1 MAKKRN
7 SKNVKPKKLLKKYRL
22 LILNDDTFEEQV
34 NFKINRLNVFV
45 VLGVSSFLMI
55 TLTILL
61 IAFTPLKE
69 YIPGYASTKLKNQT
83 TNLIYKTDSL
93 SRVIDQNNLYFKSIQ
108 RVLLGD
114 TIANIHDHDSI
125 IAAEVKTEEVD
136 FSPSESDLQLRKEV
150 EQKDKYSVL
159 NPALDQSDYKL
170 FSPAKGSITQAY
182 DVSSRHFGIDLS
194 LSDKTPIKATADGT
208 VIFAEWSAETGYVM
222 ILEHRFG
229 LISVY
234 KHNSSL
240 TKQQGEHVK
249 MGEVIAM
256 SGNTGEYTTG
266 PHLHFE
272 LWKDGH
278 PVNPAEFIELE

>member
-1 MAKKRN
+1 MAKKGN
-7 SKNVKPKKLLKKYRL
+7 SKKSKPRKLLRKYRL
-22 LILNDDTFEEQV
+22 LILNDETFEEQV

-55 TLTILL
+55 TMTILL

-83 TNLIYKTDSL
+83 THLIYKADSL
-93 SRVIDQNNLYFKSIQ
+93 ENVINQNNLYFQSIQ

-114 TIANIHDHDSI
+114 TISNINENDSI
-125 IAAEVKTEEVD
+125 IKSDIAAEELN
-136 FSPSESDLQLRKEV
+136 FSPSETDLELRKEV

-170 FSPAKGSITQAY
+170 LSPAKGSITQNY
-182 DVSSRHFGIDLS
+182 DVSQRHFGVDLS

-208 VIFAEWSAETGYVM
+208 VIFAEWSAETGYVV
-222 ILEHRFG
+222 ILEHSFG

-240 TKQQGEHVK
+240 SKKQGEHVK

-256 SGNTGEYTTG
+256 SGNTGEYSTG

-278 PVNPAEFIELE
+278 PVNPEEFIELE

>member
-7 SKNVKPKKLLKKYRL
+7 SKDVKPKKLLKKYRL

-93 SRVIDQNNLYFKSIQ
+93 SQVIEQNNLYFKSIQ
-108 RVLLGD
+108 RVLMGD
-114 TIANIHDHDSI
+114 TIANIHENDSI
-125 IAAEVKTEEVD
+125 ITGDIKTEEVD
-136 FSPSESDLQLRKEV
+136 FSPSELDLQLRKEV

-159 NPALDQSDYKL
+159 NPASVQSDYKL

-182 DVSSRHFGIDLS
+182 DVSSRHFGVDLS

-208 VIFAEWSAETGYVM
+208 VIFAEWSAETGYVV
-222 ILEHRFG
+222 ILEHSFG

-240 TKQQGEHVK
+240 SKQQGEHVK